1 MSLEIL
7 QAKSE
12 IKELVDTF
20 SNLADEKRIPDQ
32 MPLFTEDTTVKVYM
46 GDALLF
52 DISGTEQL
60 EEVFT
65 GFTANVTR
73 SYHINGQ
80 QVVNVD
86 GDTATGI
93 AYCQVKLVSVEE
105 GQEVITDSSI
115 RYDDTFVRQNGT
127 WLIKKRIS
135 HFTINEKRPLQ
146 G

>member
-86 GDTATGI
+86 GILQQELHTA
-93 AYCQVKLVSVEE
+93 KLS
-105 GQEVITDSSI
+105 
-115 RYDDTFVRQNGT
+115 
-127 WLIKKRIS
+127 
-135 HFTINEKRPLQ
+135 
-146 G
+146 